1 MARRSYPRAK
11 VIAHL
16 YAHPEDV
23 AIPSRE
29 LGKLLGV
36 SHTTVQNATHEF
48 LGERKTATGK
58 VFEAT
63 AVLARRTRRYVDEDG
78 ALVTDVLELPAED
91 QSKKDFQYNAHDT
104 ENDVQSEL

>member
-11 VIAHL
+11 VIAHF

-23 AIPSRE
+23 AIPPRE
-29 LGKLLGV
+29 LAKLLGV
-36 SHTTVQNATHEF
+36 SHGTVSTAKQEF
-48 LGERKTATGK
+48 LGERKLGTTQL
-58 VFEAT
+58 FEAT

>member
-1 MARRSYPRAK
+1 M
-11 VIAHL
+11 
-16 YAHPEDV
+16 
-23 AIPSRE
+23 PSRE

-36 SHTTVQNATHEF
+36 SHVTVLTATKEF
-48 LGERKTATGK
+48 LGERKVTTGK
-58 VFEAT
+58 LFDAT

-104 ENDVQSEL
+104 ENEIQSEL